1 MLHAISALKGF
12 AIEATDGR
20 IGTAVDFLFDDR
32 SWKVRWLVVDCG
44 SWLAGRKVLIHPS
57 AISYAG
63 FEYKRFE
70 VTLTKAQVHGSPA
83 LLEHQPV
90 SQQMQSHLYDYY
102 GWDPDW
108 SGSYFGGTMGGMA
121 PSMMAPPSPGAQMQA
136 EPRTAGAPTPQGGD
150 PHLRSVV
157 EVIGYYIQ
165 ATDGEIGYVENLMLD
180 NEDWSLQY
188 LIVYT
193 SSWWLGQ
200 SVLIAPHA
208 VTGIDWFNRQVQLDV
223 PREKVKLSP
232 SWDPLV
238 ALDESSR
245 TDLHAHYDWPR
256 SGA

>member
-1 MLHAISALKGF
+1 MLHVISALKGF

-20 IGTAVDFLFDDR
+20 IGTVVDFLFDDG
-32 SWKVRWLVVDCG
+32 SWKIRWLVVDCG
-44 SWLAGRKVLIHPS
+44 SWLEGRKVLIHPS

-63 FEYKRFE
+63 FKYERFE
-70 VTLTKAQVHGSPA
+70 VTLTKAQVDGSPA

-90 SQQMQSHLYDYY
+90 SQQMQSRLYDYY

-108 SGSYFGGTMGGMA
+108 SGSYFGGMSGGVE
-121 PSMMAPPSPGAQMQA
+121 APPYLGSQMRA
-136 EPRTAGAPTPQGGD
+136 EPRTAGATPQGGD

-165 ATDGEIGYVENLMLD
+165 ATDGEIGHVENLMLD

-188 LIVYT
+188 LIVNT
-193 SSWWLGQ
+193 SNWWFGK
-200 SVLIAPHA
+200 SVLIALHA
-208 VTGIDWFNRQVQLDV
+208 VILIDWFSRKVQLDV

-232 SWDPLV
+232 PWDPLV

-245 TDLHAHYDWPR
+245 TDLHAHYGWPR

>member
-1 MLHAISALKGF
+1 MLHVISALKGF

-20 IGTAVDFLFDDR
+20 IGTVVDFLFDDR

-63 FEYKRFE
+63 FEYQRFE
-70 VTLTKAQVHGSPA
+70 VTLTKAQVQGSPA

-121 PSMMAPPSPGAQMQA
+121 PSMMAPPSLGAQTRA
-136 EPRTAGAPTPQGGD
+136 EPRTAGAAAPEGSD

-165 ATDGEIGYVENLMLD
+165 ATDGEIGYVENFMLD

-188 LIVYT
+188 LTVYT
-193 SSWWLGQ
+193 SSWWLGK

-223 PREKVKLSP
+223 SREKVKLSP

-238 ALDESSR
+238 GLDESSR